1 MRIGLWLLSVVALSG
16 AFGCRA
22 DEAAPSP
29 VEVFEVEEGWTALFD
44 GRSLAGWAITNFGGE
59 GRVEVRDGTIV
70 LGMGQ
75 FLTGVTWQGNFP
87 ADEYEVALEAM
98 QVVGNDFFC
107 GMTFPVGEDFCS
119 LIVGGWGGSVVGL
132 SSIDGLDASENETG
146 RGIRLERGRW
156 YEVRLRVTPE
166 RIEAW
171 LDDEKVVDLERAGR
185 SFDTRPEVRL
195 SQPFGIA
202 AWQTTAALR
211 RIRLR
216 H

>member
-1 MRIGLWLLSVVALSG
+1 MRTGLWLLSVVALSG

-44 GRSLAGWAITNFGGE
+44 GRSLDGWAITNFGGE

-107 GMTFPVGEDFCS
+107 GMTFPVGEEFCS

>member
-1 MRIGLWLLSVVALSG
+1 MRTGLWLLSVVALSG

-44 GRSLAGWAITNFGGE
+44 GRSLDGWAVTNFGGE

-75 FLTGVTWQGNFP
+75 FLTGITWQGNFP

-107 GMTFPVGEDFCS
+107 GMTFPVGEEFCS

-185 SFDTRPEVRL
+185 SFGTRPEVRL

>member
-1 MRIGLWLLSVVALSG
+1 MRTGLWLLSVVALSG

-44 GRSLAGWAITNFGGE
+44 GRSLDGWAVTNFGGE

-75 FLTGVTWQGNFP
+75 FLTGITWQGNFP

-107 GMTFPVGEDFCS
+107 GMTFPVGEEFCS

-156 YEVRLRVTPE
+156 YEVRLSVTPE

-171 LDDEKVVDLERAGR
+171 LDGEKVVDLERAGR

>member
-1 MRIGLWLLSVVALSG
+1 MRLGLWLPSVVALS
-16 AFGCRA
+16 AAIGCQA
-22 DEAAPSP
+22 NGIPPSP
-29 VEVFEVEEGWTALFD
+29 IEVFEVEEGWTALFD
-44 GRSLAGWAITNFGGE
+44 GQSLDGWTVTNFGGE
-59 GRVEVRDGTIV
+59 GRVEVRDGTIL

-75 FLTGVTWQGNFP
+75 FLTGITWEGDFP
-87 ADEYEVALEAM
+87 SDDYEVALEAM

-107 GMTFPVGEDFCS
+107 GMTFPVGEEFCS

-146 RGIRLERGRW
+146 RSVRLEHGRW

-171 LDDEKVVDLERAGR
+171 LDERRIVDVERAGR
-185 SFDTRPEVRL
+185 SFGTRPEVRL
-195 SQPFGIA
+195 SRPFGLA